1 MWRPSPLWQRGGVA
15 TEGSVVELVNEDAK
29 EGGGVF
35 IGVGLELGL
44 DLDDECGC
52 YSGEKT
58 SLFLRLARVQ

>member
-1 MWRPSPLWQRGGVA
+1 MNQ
-15 TEGSVVELVNEDAK
+15 DAK
-29 EGGGVF
+29 EGGSVF

-58 SLFLRLARVQ
+58 SLFLGLARVQ